1 MTTTCEAS
9 KKRVAAIVVTYNRK
23 DLLLECIDHLRKQ
36 DLGAYNNNY
45 SLDIMICD
53 NASTDGTAEALAPLI
68 KERAIRYFDI
78 GANLGGAGG
87 FNYGMKQA
95 ALNGYDYLW
104 VMDDDCMTHD
114 NSLQG
119 LLWAIDEVG
128 DNFGFLSSVTR
139 WTDGS
144 ICRANIQQHPWARN
158 ITDFSLP
165 LQPCTYATFVSLLV
179 PATIVFKEGLPIK
192 EFFIWSDDWEF
203 TRRLSLKYPC
213 YVVGKSTVTH
223 ASKSNGSGA
232 IATVS
237 PDRLDNYR
245 RLYRNDV
252 YVYRKEGLKGYVYLA
267 ARALLHIGKVIT
279 LSKGNRMTK
288 IGIILSS
295 SIEGIKFNPPV
306 EYIDAEVP
314 SSI

>member
-1 MTTTCEAS
+1 MTNAHEAR
-9 KKRVAAIVVTYNRK
+9 KKRIAAVVVTYNRK
-23 DLLLECIDHLRKQ
+23 DLLLECVEHLRKQ
-36 DLGAYNNNY
+36 DLGAYGDDC
-45 SLDIMICD
+45 SLDILICD
-53 NASTDGTAEALAPLI
+53 NASTDGTAEALSFLI
-68 KERAIRYFDI
+68 EERAVRYFNT

-95 ALNGYDYLW
+95 VLDGYDYLW
-104 VMDDDCMTHD
+104 VMDDDCMTHAD
-114 NSLQG
+114 SLRG
-119 LLWAIDEVG
+119 LLWAIEAVG
-128 DNFGFLSSVTR
+128 GDFGFLSSVTR

-144 ICRANIQQHPWARN
+144 ICRANIQQHPWAHD

-179 PATIVFKEGLPIK
+179 PAAMVLKEGLPIK

-213 YVVGKSTVTH
+213 YVVGESVVTH
-223 ASKSNGSGA
+223 ASKSNGAGA

-252 YVYRKEGLKGYVYLA
+252 YVYRKEGLKGYAYLA
-267 ARALLHIGKVIT
+267 TRALLHIGKVLV
-279 LSKGNRMTK
+279 LSKGDRLMK
-288 IGIILSS
+288 IKIILASS
-295 SIEGIKFNPPV
+295 LEGMRFNPPI
-306 EYIDAEVP
+306 EYVSTKEA
-314 SSI
+314 